1 MNHEEFERLGK
12 AAYENQ
18 DPEPFTDPVV
28 RCDSCQA
35 LIKRETLYKLGNCDK
50 CGNKRVR
57 NLTVFNDEER
67 DQMIEWGFQSFVDEY
82 QAVPDE

>member
-1 MNHEEFERLGK
+1 MNNELNDH
-12 AAYENQ
+12 A
-18 DPEPFTDPVV
+18 FTDPVL

-35 LIKRETLYKLGNCDK
+35 LVKRTTLHKIGSCPK

-67 DQMIEWGFQSFVDEY
+67 TQMLDWGFDAFVDEY
-82 QAVPDE
+82 EVVSE